1 MALGEQNRA
10 MKKKP
15 SDGLNDVIERNIAT
29 LIEVRR
35 QLDTQESLITKI
47 ADAVTGFCGSFPFV
61 YFHMVWF
68 STWVIINTGIVGVTP
83 FDEYPFGLLTMIVS
97 LEAIFLS
104 MFVLISQNRMTALA
118 DQRAD
123 LDLQVNL
130 LAEYEITKV
139 LKIVDAIADHLDI
152 EVGKDPE
159 LEGLEIQVSPDKV
172 LQQMEKMKKALR

>member
-1 MALGEQNRA
+1 
-10 MKKKP
+10 MKKKAP
-15 SDGLNDVIERNIAT
+15 KGLNDVIDRNIST
-29 LIEVRR
+29 LLEVRR
-35 QLDTQESLITKI
+35 QLERRRSIVTKI
-47 ADAVTGFCGSFPFV
+47 ADSITGFCGSFPFV
-61 YFHMVWF
+61 YFHIAWF
-68 STWVIINTGIVGVTP
+68 SGWMLWNTGILGLTP

-104 MFVLISQNRMTALA
+104 MFVLISQNRMTELA

-139 LKIVDAIADHLDI
+139 LSIVDAIADHLNI

-159 LEGLEIQVSPDKV
+159 LEELKLQISPDMV
-172 LQQMEKMKKALR
+172 LKEMEKLRHLRS

>member
-1 MALGEQNRA
+1 
-10 MKKKP
+10 MKKN
-15 SDGLNDVIERNIAT
+15 SSTGLNDVIDRNIAT

-35 QLDTQESLITKI
+35 QLDRQESLITKI
-47 ADAVTGFCGSFPFV
+47 ADAVTGFCGSFTFV
-61 YFHMVWF
+61 YLHIFWF
-68 STWVIINTGIVGVTP
+68 SGWILWNTGALGLTP
-83 FDEYPFGLLTMIVS
+83 FDEYPFGLLTTTVS

-139 LKIVDAIADHLDI
+139 LQIVDAIADHLDI

-159 LEGLEIQVSPDKV
+159 LEGLEVQVSPDKV
-172 LQQMEKMKKALR
+172 LQQMEKMKKSLR